1 MWCDQCRAE
10 VSTSHS
16 PVTGLEQCTECGQEL
31 GSSEPVTNQTIA
43 QTAQALLKRW
53 EESRLD
59 EPAETVDAADDDLT
73 DQFERAYDSS
83 ESLLKEQPEEPA
95 RPEPKRTSPVM
106 KMPSRPTPAPP
117 TPAPKAENV
126 ERPSVPTPQSRPA
139 RLELPN
145 VEQPRAERPA
155 PSMPQ
160 AAPKMERRPEQP
172 APRPQQQEPARPA
185 RSEASE
191 PPRRSFSKP
200 EPQKNPPAPTAPA
213 PRAARNDAAA
223 LMNREPMNRETQNRE
238 PQKPVASIPV
248 GDALRDEAPAS
259 RATSPVSSTPERPTT
274 EPRRE
279 GQVKMSAPA
288 YEAPSFALP
297 EKSTRPGRNWSA
309 IFGQTL
315 VLLGGLGMT
324 AGVGI
329 VIACKFGNVA
339 QLTESTG
346 WLTFAGCQLMFVFGI
361 YTNLSSRME
370 QVLVEM
376 HRRCDDLS
384 TIIAQQQTVIR
395 AASPRPETPRPE
407 SEHRFSASKRAGSFD
422 RSSTD
427 ELVQSLPR

>member
-10 VSTSHS
+10 VSTSRS

-59 EPAETVDAADDDLT
+59 EPGQPVDEADDDLT

-106 KMPSRPTPAPP
+106 KMPVRP

-126 ERPSVPTPQSRPA
+126 ERPSIPTPQSRSA
-139 RLELPN
+139 KLELPN

-155 PSMPQ
+155 APSMPQ
-160 AAPKMERRPEQP
+160 AAPKLERRPEQP
-172 APRPQQQEPARPA
+172 APRPQQPEPT
-185 RSEASE
+185 RSETAE

-200 EPQKNPPAPTAPA
+200 ELQKQTPSPAAPA

-223 LMNREPMNRETQNRE
+223 LMNRETATREPMNRE
-238 PQKPVASIPV
+238 PQKPTTSIPV
-248 GDALRDEAPAS
+248 GDALRDDAPAARS
-259 RATSPVSSTPERPTT
+259 AAPESKIPERPST

-288 YEAPSFALP
+288 YEAPSFTLP

-395 AASPRPETPRPE
+395 AANPRPETPRPE
-407 SEHRFSASKRAGSFD
+407 SEHRFSASKRTASFD
-422 RSSTD
+422 RSATD